1 MTAERSEPND
11 EQSDDLSEQALVSA
25 EDMDELPE
33 GIRESIVS
41 YVRKVSYEH
50 RGPLP
55 APQTLRE
62 YEQILPGVADRIV
75 SQAERQSAHRME
87 LERTVV
93 TSEGRRSWAGWA
105 SATLIGVGV
114 LVAAVVVTVGGLSLG
129 RSRLRGFGHRRAGG
143 PLRRRRSPS
152 GGCRD

>member
-1 MTAERSEPND
+1 M
-11 EQSDDLSEQALVSA
+11 SA

-114 LVAAVVVTVGGLSLG
+114 LVAAVVVTLEGYPWAGVAFVGSDIAGLAALFVVGGRRQEDAETKERLTEILSG
-129 RSRLRGFGHRRAGG
+129 E
-143 PLRRRRSPS
+143 
-152 GGCRD
+152 